1 VTHKILVVDDDPD
14 LATAFSR
21 MLSAEGY
28 EIERASNGA
37 DALEMIE
44 RGIGIDMLLLDVH
57 MPQMD
62 GLELLSRVRDR
73 GLQIPA
79 VVISGA
85 GTIEQ
90 AVQATRLGA
99 FDFVQKPV
107 QRDRLLVTV
116 HNALRFSRLQ
126 EANTRLQA
134 EMTSGA
140 ELIGDSRAMQ
150 TLKSL
155 IAKVAPSDGRVLILG
170 ENGTG
175 KELVAAAIHAASGR
189 KHGPFIKLNC
199 GAVAR
204 DLAESELFG
213 HEKGSFTGAVTAR
226 KGRFELADGGTLLLD
241 EIGDMPMPMQ
251 VKLLRVLQEGV
262 LERVGGTRSLKVDV
276 RVLAATNRDLRAMV
290 EDGSFREDLYYR
302 LNVLTLRVPPLRE
315 RKDDIGALVG
325 HMCRPGSTASS
336 LSFREDALAALRT
349 HDFPG
354 NVRELNNLVE
364 RLAILHPGEISAEQV
379 QEILSMGSSTPRA
392 GKSVALYR
400 FGESLRDIMTDI
412 ERKVIA
418 EAIAAHGNSKSAAAE
433 ALGTERSHFY
443 KKCRQLGLTDAGE
456 RHGIE
461 G

>member
-1 VTHKILVVDDDPD
+1 MTHKILVVDDDPD
-14 LATAFSR
+14 LVTAFGR
-21 MLSAEGY
+21 MLSHEGY
-28 EIERASNGA
+28 EVERASSGSL
-37 DALEMIE
+37 ALEALDRGGVDMI
-44 RGIGIDMLLLDVH
+44 LLDVH
-57 MPQMD
+57 MPEMD
-62 GLELLSRVRDR
+62 GLELLTRVRDR

-126 EANTRLQA
+126 DAHTRLQA
-134 EMTSGA
+134 EMTQGA
-140 ELIGDSRAMQ
+140 ELVGESRAMQ
-150 TLKSL
+150 TLKGL
-155 IAKVAPSDGRVLILG
+155 ISKVAPSDGRVLILG

-175 KELVAAAIHAASGR
+175 KELVAAAIHAASAR
-189 KHGPFIKLNC
+189 RHGPFIKLNC

-213 HEKGSFTGAVTAR
+213 HEKGSFTGALASR

-262 LERVGGTRSLKVDV
+262 LERVGGTRSITVDV

-315 RKDDIGALVG
+315 RKDDIGLLVQ
-325 HMCRPGSTASS
+325 HMCKPGSSASG
-336 LSFREDALAALRT
+336 LVFADDAISALRA
-349 HDFPG
+349 HDYPG
-354 NVRELNNLVE
+354 NVRELHNLVE
-364 RLAILHPGEISAEQV
+364 RLAILHPGKITAEHV
-379 QEILSMGSSTPRA
+379 QEILMMGSA
-392 GKSVALYR
+392 GGSRSAGRGSLYR
-400 FGESLRDIMTDI
+400 FGESLRDLMT
-412 ERKVIA
+412 ELEKQVIA

-443 KKCRQLGLTDAGE
+443 KKCRQLGLTDPGE
-456 RHGIE
+456 RHGLE

>member
-1 VTHKILVVDDDPD
+1 MTHKILVVDDDPD

-73 GLQIPA
+73 GLQVPA

-140 ELIGDSRAMQ
+140 ELIGDSKAMQ

-241 EIGDMPMPMQ
+241 AIGDMPMPMQ

-262 LERVGGTRSLKVDV
+262 LERVGGTRSIKVDV

-315 RKDDIGALVG
+315 RKEDISALVV
-325 HMCRPGSTASS
+325 HMCRPGSSAGS
-336 LSFREDALAALRT
+336 LTFREDAIAALRT

-364 RLAILHPGEISAEQV
+364 RLAILHPGQITSEQV
-379 QEILSMGSSTPRA
+379 QEILSMGSTTPRTS
-392 GKSVALYR
+392 KSVALYT
-400 FGESLRDIMTDI
+400 FGESLRDIMTDL